1 MDVMIHRQFG
11 LLAETISLV
20 CAWISDVDPELLT
33 ADAPGCVPVEE
44 VKEMMETV
52 CDGLNREDKKLQLFF
67 HGFPANHPHDSRPH
81 LRCVGSL
88 LVHSCAAEVG
98 HDLEACRKALHDSR
112 LGVGLSMEF
121 TSVSMGLSAVCRDE
135 YLSLAEELKKIDI
148 PEDLRL
154 NLAVV
159 LTAYHQYADW
169 LCDILEPLAMRLEP
183 LLEPWEE
190 KLQSI
195 IIPQWMEALHSEEQ
209 RREFVAG
216 RINGGLQN
224 ISQLF
229 INPHLLYPR
238 LHSSFFNFGEDS
250 CLYRAGVALPMQK
263 EETDTLPAMDVMVMQ
278 LLSNMDRL
286 RMLQAMTGRAMQPKD
301 LARELGINRGK
312 VFRDLNNLINAHLVE
327 PVSCGGRPHVTTN
340 MALVK
345 IVFERV
351 TRFLQQGSK
360 Q

>member
-20 CAWISDVDPELLT
+20 CAWISGAEPELLT
-33 ADAPGCVPVEE
+33 ADAPCCVPVEE
-44 VKEMMETV
+44 VRKMMETV

-67 HGFPANHPHDSRPH
+67 RGFPANHPHDSHPH
-81 LRCVGSL
+81 LRCVASL
-88 LVHSCAAEVG
+88 MVHSSGAENG
-98 HDLEACRKALHDSR
+98 HSLSECRKALHDAR
-112 LGVGLSMEF
+112 LGLGLPVEIIGIGMSLSM
-121 TSVSMGLSAVCRDE
+121 ACHAE
-135 YLSLAEELKKIDI
+135 YISLAEELKKIDI
-148 PEDLRL
+148 PEDFRL
-154 NLAVV
+154 NLAVA
-159 LTAYHQYADW
+159 LTAYHEHADW
-169 LCDILEPLAMRLEP
+169 LCDILEPLTMRLEP

-195 IIPQWMEALHSEEQ
+195 IIPQWLDALRTEEQ
-209 RREFVAG
+209 QREFIAE

-224 ISQLF
+224 IRQIV
-229 INPHLLYPR
+229 INPHLFYPR
-238 LHSSFFNFGEDS
+238 LHSSSFNFAGDS
-250 CLYRAGVALPMQK
+250 CLYRAGIALPIQK
-263 EETDTLPAMDVMVMQ
+263 GETDTLPAMDVMAMQ

-312 VFRDLNNLINAHLVE
+312 IFRDLNNLINTHLVE
-327 PVSCGGRPHVTTN
+327 PVFCGNRSYYTTN

-351 TRFLQQGSK
+351 TQFLQQGSGK
-360 Q
+360 